1 LEAREARGKR
11 VAELIQKEIAMA
23 DVASKECVAGLVDVV
38 DESESLCYIDDDTTR
53 VEKSPD
59 VPHSQPQCDSVVAAV
74 NLGEGSGA
82 KAQDPIDL
90 DAPEARDSAA
100 HASRSP
106 PPVSDDLDP
115 VAAKPADV
123 VAPGLATTPEALQP
137 EDAGMMLLLR
147 DGFSCPSYL
156 SCISFAYTSRF
167 RANFSG
173 ENSSHPGRQRSG
185 EGCSSN
191 RNGPFRFKVKSRIY
205 AGRAWYETL
214 LIALFLVFRLGAFVM
229 LAMRRDTC

>member
-1 LEAREARGKR
+1 
-11 VAELIQKEIAMA
+11 
-23 DVASKECVAGLVDVV
+23 VAGLVDVV

-156 SCISFAYTSRF
+156 SCISFAYTSHF